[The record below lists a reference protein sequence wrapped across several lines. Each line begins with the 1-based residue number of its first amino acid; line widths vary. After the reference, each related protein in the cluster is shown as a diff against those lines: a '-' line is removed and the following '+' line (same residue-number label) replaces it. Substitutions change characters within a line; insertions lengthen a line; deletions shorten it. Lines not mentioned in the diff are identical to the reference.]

1 MQAGHADDESTHLN
15 MKCGH
20 PECIEDDVRKT
31 RKKKKNVLKVSR
43 NLVGNKR
50 PLNGYVLYY

>member
-1 MQAGHADDESTHLN
+1 MQAGRADDESTHPN

-20 PECIEDDVRKT
+20 PERTEDDVRKT